1 MKPMDLA
8 WRLLKMD
15 YREALEAV
23 RIGEMMNPNSGDT
36 MGFRHL
42 RPGQKRILT
51 PGELHPHLPSPHG
64 PIMYF
69 HGTDMRNYPS
79 IQQHGLLA
87 NEYDV
92 AEKLKVPRVGDQA
105 QLLQALSSGS
115 KRSVY
120 DQLFGNI
127 YASTELDNILPYY
140 SNPRPKE
147 KRGYRDAPASKP
159 GLIGIRQAAGTPE
172 PYFGVGDWHENE
184 EKRQYPYHWR
194 FTEDISPENLVFFD
208 EEAIN
213 EAAKHVAE
221 HGNYT
226 PLPYQQLPEFYDEQ
240 GNPPDFGDMTGSEF
254 NLQEWQDKYGR
265 HGWLA

>member
-8 WRLLKMD
+8 FRLLKMN
-15 YREALEAV
+15 YQEALDAV
-23 RIGEMMNPNSGDT
+23 RIDEMADPNFGDT

-64 PIMYF
+64 RIMYF

-115 KRSVY
+115 NRSVY

-127 YASTELDNILPYY
+127 YASTALGNVLDYY
-140 SNPRPKE
+140 SKPRPS
-147 KRGYRDAPASKP
+147 RQGNALASKP
-159 GLIGIRQAAGTPE
+159 GLVGIRQAAGTPE
-172 PYFGVGDWHENE
+172 PYFGIGDWDEGR
-184 EKRQYPYHWR
+184 EKRKYPYHWR
-194 FTEDISPENLVFFD
+194 FTEDISPEHLVFFD
-208 EEAIN
+208 EETIN
-213 EAAKHVAE
+213 EAAKHIAE
-221 HGNYT
+221 HGNSA

-254 NLQEWQDKYGR
+254 NLQEWQDKYGK
-265 HGWLA
+265 HG